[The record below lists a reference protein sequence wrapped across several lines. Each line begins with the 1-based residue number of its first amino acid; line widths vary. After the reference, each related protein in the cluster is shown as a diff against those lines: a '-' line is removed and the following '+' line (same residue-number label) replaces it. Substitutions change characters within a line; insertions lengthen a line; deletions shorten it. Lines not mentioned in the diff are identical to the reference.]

1 MCSHTENLFKLGI
14 KTYLS
19 SQDLKSDL
27 NYKTILSHHY
37 ENLNLYKK
45 RIEKIFQVIKNF
57 YTIKQKYTSNNNDHS
72 SNGSGSSNNNN
83 TNGRSPLNYVECQE
97 CMTHQHE
104 NENHHLISS
113 RHHICLNCLYI
124 GCFNFSNYSHTREH
138 FKKNDHAISIDMVY
152 GSVYCFHCMDYQY
165 DEKIEEI
172 ISDFLRS
179 ENFFLGGK
187 FDVYFKLSLITPLIS
202 TFSQSSN
209 DIVRDF
215 LSYRSVFKT

>member
-19 SQDLKSDL
+19 SQDLKSDVKL
-27 NYKTILSHHY
+27 ILSQHY

-57 YTIKQKYTSNNNDHS
+57 YTIKQKYAPTNNENSNSSSTSSSNTS
-72 SNGSGSSNNNN
+72 SNGKSS
-83 TNGRSPLNYVECQE
+83 LNYVTCQE
-97 CMTHQHE
+97 CITEQCP
-104 NENHHLISS
+104 NQSHHSISP
-113 RHHICLNCLYI
+113 RYHICLNCLYI
-124 GCFNFSNYSHTREH
+124 GCFNFSNFSHTQEH
-138 FKKNDHAISIDMVY
+138 FKKKDHAISIDMVY

-172 ISDFLRS
+172 ISDFLRN

-187 FDVYFKLSLITPLIS
+187 WALITLWLV
-202 TFSQSSN
+202 N
-209 DIVRDF
+209 
-215 LSYRSVFKT
+215 